1 MGPPTH
7 PTLHT
12 YRILLD
18 IQTSRQSTLFQCLST
33 VVRWWA
39 IFGPLLL
46 GAEGEAM
53 SRKLWQNFRI
63 KSFAFQTALFGNHHR
78 TSVGD
83 FRQTVELE
91 STRTKY
97 APLWAHVPSM
107 YPCVHG
113 FTKDGKFGNK
123 TLNRIDFCTPK
134 IILIKILPSSFFSA
148 NFEEGNFHVSS
159 SNVPEEQGIYKNGPN
174 WGNVLT
180 FPSSDISPAIWWSL
194 LYVKPQEVVLDLGR
208 SAGQWCIMECILL
221 TLTGPLGGPRSLRPG
236 IRQPSDG

>member
-46 GAEGEAM
+46 GARGEAM

-63 KSFAFQTALFGNHHR
+63 KSFAFQTALFGNHHPHKR
-78 TSVGD
+78 WGFSSNSWAGEHTYQVCTLCK
-83 FRQTVELE
+83 RV
-91 STRTKY
+91 
-97 APLWAHVPSM
+97 PLGMH
-107 YPCVHG
+107 PCEHG

-159 SNVPEEQGIYKNGPN
+159 SNVPEKQGI
-174 WGNVLT
+174 
-180 FPSSDISPAIWWSL
+180 
-194 LYVKPQEVVLDLGR
+194 
-208 SAGQWCIMECILL
+208 
-221 TLTGPLGGPRSLRPG
+221 
-236 IRQPSDG
+236 